1 MRLAY
6 KFIQNI
12 AVNTDGSKRDIRTI
26 CNRQLFAA
34 TYRTLNDPFECS
46 VRYND
51 DSAKNKA
58 FESRINSL
66 IFNAGIFSLFQPNS
80 HESFPSSEAM
90 WTYYANS
97 HRGFC
102 IAYDLDMMISAK
114 SSDFDLVDCLEIRYQ
129 DNSPVIYSSDSV
141 DVMRE
146 KHFGRKSVSWKKEN
160 EVRLIFSN
168 SGLKQIPQKAIT
180 AIYFGLNMPF
190 EDRQQIMS
198 GLEDLDIDFYQV
210 ETIPNC
216 YKLKVTKVEN
226 IANIEIIKAERKPM
240 LDNLTILYNSTA
252 KDKQTIESLIKEIRK
267 TLSRP
272 TNICIVDDMKS
283 GILLDKYPPTDAERK
298 YLGEHWIAMSTFDA
312 PEVVFYYPE
321 RD

>member
-114 SSDFDLVDCLEIRYQ
+114 SSDFDLVDCLEIKYQ
-129 DNSPVIYSSDSV
+129 DNSPIIYSSDSI

-146 KHFGRKSVSWKKEN
+146 KHFGRKSVSWKREN
-160 EVRLIFSN
+160 EVRLIFNN
-168 SGLKQIPQKAIT
+168 SGLKHIPHNAIV
-180 AIYFGLNMPF
+180 AIYFGLNIPL
-190 EDRQQIMS
+190 EDRQEIMS
-198 GLEDLDIDFYQV
+198 GLDGTDIDFYQM
-210 ETIPNC
+210 ETIPNF
-216 YKLKVTKVEN
+216 YKLKATKLEN
-226 IANIEIIKAERKPM
+226 IANIEILRAERKLM
-240 LDNLTILYNSTA
+240 LDSLTILYNSDA
-252 KDKQTIESLIKEIRK
+252 KDRQSLEALIKEIRK
-267 TLSRP
+267 GLSRP
-272 TNICIVDDMKS
+272 TNIDLVDDVKS
-283 GILLDKYPPTDAERK
+283 GIILNKYPITDKERK
-298 YLGEHWIAMSTFDA
+298 YLGKHWLAMSTFDA
-312 PEVVFYYPE
+312 PDYFMYYPE

>member
-6 KFIQNI
+6 KFIQNS
-12 AVNTDGSKRDIRTI
+12 AVDTDGSKRDIRTI

-51 DSAKNKA
+51 DSAKNKV

-66 IFNAGIFSLFQPNS
+66 IFNAGIFSLFQPNNR
-80 HESFPSSEAM
+80 ESFPSSEAM

-102 IAYDLDMMISAK
+102 IAYDLDAMLSTQ
-114 SSDFDLVDCLEIRYQ
+114 SPNFDLVDCLEIKYQ
-129 DNSPVIYSSDSV
+129 DNSPIIFSSDSV

-146 KHFGRKSVSWKKEN
+146 KHFGRKSVSWKREN
-160 EVRLIFSN
+160 EVRLIFNN
-168 SGLKQIPQKAIT
+168 SGLKPIPQNAII

-190 EDRQQIMS
+190 EDRQEIIS
-198 GLEDLDIDFYQV
+198 GLQGLDIDFFQI

-216 YKLKVTKVEN
+216 YKLKVTKVDN

-240 LDNLTILYNSTA
+240 LDNLTILYSSEA
-252 KDKQTIESLIKEIRK
+252 KDKQTIEALIKEIRK

-272 TNICIVDDMKS
+272 TNICIVDDIKS
-283 GILLDKYPPTDAERK
+283 GILLDKYPPTEAERK

-312 PEVVFYYPE
+312 PEVIFYYPE
-321 RD
+321 RN

>member
-6 KFIQNI
+6 KFIQNSAI
-12 AVNTDGSKRDIRTI
+12 DTDGSKRDIRTI

-58 FESRINSL
+58 FESRINAL
-66 IFNAGIFSLFQPNS
+66 IFNAGIFSLFRPNS
-80 HESFPSSEAM
+80 HESFPSCEAM

-102 IAYDLDMMISAK
+102 IAYDLDVMLSCK
-114 SSDFDLVDCLEIRYQ
+114 STNFDLVDCLEITYQ
-129 DNSPVIYSSDSV
+129 DNSPVIYSSDSI

-146 KHFGRKSVSWKKEN
+146 KHFGRKSVSWKREN

-168 SGLKQIPQKAIT
+168 SGLKQIPTNAIT

-190 EDRQQIMS
+190 EDRQEIMS
-198 GLEDLDIDFYQV
+198 GLDGIDVDFYQI

-216 YKLKVTKVEN
+216 YKLKATKVEN
-226 IANIEIIKAERKPM
+226 IANIEIIKADRKPM

-252 KDKQTIESLIKEIRK
+252 KDRQTIETLIREIRK

-272 TNICIVDDMKS
+272 TNICIVDDIKS
-283 GILLDKYPPTDAERK
+283 GILLDKYPPTVVERK

-312 PEVVFYYPE
+312 PDVVFYYPE